1 VDGGARTSYNMVMVL
16 IRPQADDD
24 IDQVAAL
31 QVRTWQV
38 AYAGLMPA
46 DVLAALDSVVLAAQ
60 RREYADH
67 PDFRTL
73 VADDGGVI
81 CGFAA
86 FGPHRRGQ
94 GWDDLDRRVG
104 ELYALYVEP
113 GRWGGGLG
121 RTLLAAVEADL
132 ATRSMTGLRLW
143 VLATNLPARRF
154 YERSGLTS
162 DGERDT
168 IRLTGAGGAITD
180 LAVIRYSRPGPDR
193 DQDQ

>member
-1 VDGGARTSYNMVMVL
+1 
-16 IRPQADDD
+16 
-24 IDQVAAL
+24 
-31 QVRTWQV
+31 
-38 AYAGLMPA
+38 
-46 DVLAALDSVVLAAQ
+46 
-60 RREYADH
+60 
-67 PDFRTL
+67 
-73 VADDGGVI
+73 
-81 CGFAA
+81 
-86 FGPHRRGQ
+86 
-94 GWDDLDRRVG
+94 
-104 ELYALYVEP
+104 
-113 GRWGGGLG
+113 
-121 RTLLAAVEADL
+121 LAAVEADL